1 MNNQSNAAM
10 ESSTTLALTGLNVVI
25 EDESD
30 YVFVPSGE
38 FDGEHLNLD
47 EWDDEDDDDWTN
59 CDLSPSLSC
68 ATSVATNVTLKDLN
82 LIEDS
87 MTMAPMDVDNA
98 METDCNDAVTRNVFS
113 SNNLANPKNGR
124 RLSNKKL
131 RKKMKL
137 MKKAAAAR
145 AAAEALAAQQKEEAM
160 ASSSES
166 IAAMST
172 EEEMPPTVAAKSS
185 RMSPKRKPGRSTT
198 NMQVAC
204 AQESLAQ
211 YREEIEA
218 GKGRKKTRAV
228 SIDLP

>member
-30 YVFVPSGE
+30 YVFVPGGE
-38 FDGEHLNLD
+38 FDGDHLNLD
-47 EWDDEDDDDWTN
+47 EWEDDDDDDWTN

-68 ATSVATNVTLKDLN
+68 ATSVATNVTLRDLN

-87 MTMAPMDVDNA
+87 LTMAPMDVDNA
-98 METDCNDAVTRNVFS
+98 METDATRNLFS
-113 SNNLANPKNGR
+113 SNLANPKNGR

-166 IAAMST
+166 TAAMST

-185 RMSPKRKPGRSTT
+185 RMRMSPKRKPGRST